1 MIIPALL
8 ELVQDDTI
16 TAHPTAIRV
25 YVYLLRTPLI
35 CVKPH
40 SIKTWLVAEQLK
52 ADKKSVRSALN
63 LLIAQGY
70 VVEHER
76 GTYNERNVTVS
87 IERNPPRFSRV
98 SNSPPSSAA

>member
-1 MIIPALL
+1 MILPGFM
-8 ELVQDDTI
+8 ELVQDEVI
-16 TAHPTAIRV
+16 ASHPTAIRV
-25 YVYLLRTPLI
+25 YVYLLRNPLI
-35 CVKPH
+35 CFKPQT
-40 SIKTWLVAEQLK
+40 IKTWLVAEQLK

-70 VVEHER
+70 VMEHER
-76 GTYNERNVTVS
+76 GTYNERNVTVL